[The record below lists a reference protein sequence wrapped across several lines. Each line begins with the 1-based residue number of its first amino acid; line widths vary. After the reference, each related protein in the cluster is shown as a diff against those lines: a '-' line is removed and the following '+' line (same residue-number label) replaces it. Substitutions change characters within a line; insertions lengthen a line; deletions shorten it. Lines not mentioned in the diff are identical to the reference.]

1 MDFQEECMTVSVE
14 EVEELI
20 VTVTGREVTVDDLR
34 AAGGSLVLAGLDS
47 LQLLSLLDVL
57 ERSYGAIVES
67 DDFDT
72 VFESVDGLVAF
83 LNR

>member
-1 MDFQEECMTVSVE
+1 MTVSVE